1 MRKNKFI
8 LLIFVLVM
16 SSCKN
21 EYVLDID
28 NVPELSN
35 AILESEKYMKKILEN
50 LPEIEEK
57 IENMRKKVEGK
68 AVVESYADFLV
79 KEGK

>member
-21 EYVLDID
+21 EYVLDIN

-35 AILESEKYMKKILEN
+35 AILESEIVYEKDRSTTYLLFPMIMLRFGDLYLGKIGSTLFD
-50 LPEIEEK
+50 IE
-57 IENMRKKVEGK
+57 
-68 AVVESYADFLV
+68 L
-79 KEGK
+79 

>member
-21 EYVLDID
+21 EYVLDIN
-28 NVPELSN
+28 NVPQYLN
-35 AILESEKYMKKILEN
+35 QRYI
-50 LPEIEEK
+50 
-57 IENMRKKVEGK
+57 
-68 AVVESYADFLV
+68 
-79 KEGK
+79 